1 MRASFPVGKYLEK
14 GISMTKFD
22 ERIEQLRKEMDSKKI
37 DFYLIPTADDHSSEY
52 ISDFYKVR
60 NYYAGF
66 TGSAGTL
73 LIGMDMAG
81 LWTDGRY
88 FIQAENQLAGS
99 RVQLFRMGS
108 AGVPTV
114 SEYLK
119 EHLPE
124 GGALAFDGQVVDLA
138 QGEGYEEILL
148 PKHGRLLWD
157 CDLAGSLWT
166 GRPERS
172 AETVYILD
180 EKYAGKSRR
189 EKLSEL
195 RRYMKE
201 KGGDRVLLSS
211 LEDIAWLMNLR
222 GSDVSHT
229 PVFLSFA
236 LIGQDTAWLYAD
248 SRAFSD
254 AVADTL
260 AEDGIILKPYMEIY
274 DELKRLSEG
283 KLMYDSSKVNYALCQ
298 CVPKTVSVILA
309 DIHEMIPKAV
319 KNDVELDN
327 LRRGHIKDGVAVTKF
342 MYWLKTNVGKIPITE
357 ISASDYLEN
366 LRSRIDTYVDL
377 SFTTISAYKANAAM
391 MHYSATPET
400 DAVLEPSGML
410 LVDSGGQYYEGTTD
424 ITRTF
429 VLGEISGEEKKHFT
443 LVAKSML
450 NLANAKFLYGCT
462 GYTLDILA
470 RSPLWKLGIDYQCGT
485 GHGVGYL
492 LSVHEGPNGFRWKP
506 VAGRNDSAVLEV
518 GMITTD
524 EPGVY
529 IEGSHGI
536 RTENE
541 LICVEDEKNEYGQF
555 MRFEMLTWAPIDLD
569 GIDTRWLNPE
579 DIEQLNTYHRMV
591 YEKISPYLEE
601 EEREWLKKYTRPV
614 GVEQ

>member
-1 MRASFPVGKYLEK
+1 
-14 GISMTKFD
+14 MTIFD
-22 ERIEQLRKEMDSKKI
+22 ERIEKLRKEMEAEKI

-66 TGSAGTL
+66 TGSARTL
-73 LIGMDMAG
+73 LIDMDMAG

-99 RVQLFRMGS
+99 QVELFRMGD

-114 SEYLK
+114 SDYLK
-119 EHLPE
+119 EHMPE
-124 GGALAFDGQVVDLA
+124 GGTLAFDGQVVDFA
-138 QGEGYEEILL
+138 QGEGYEEILAS
-148 PKHGRLLWD
+148 KHGRLLWNR
-157 CDLAGSLWT
+157 DLAGSLWEE
-166 GRPERS
+166 RPERS
-172 AETVYILD
+172 AEPVYILD
-180 EKYAGKSRR
+180 EKYAGKSRG

-195 RRYMKE
+195 RRYMEK

-229 PVFLSFA
+229 PVFLAFA
-236 LIGQDTAWLYAD
+236 LIEQDTVQLYAD
-248 SRAFSD
+248 NRAFSE
-254 AVADTL
+254 AVTEAL
-260 AEDGIILKPYMEIY
+260 AGDGIILKPYMEIY
-274 DELKRLSEG
+274 EDLKKLSEG
-283 KLMYDSSKVNYALCQ
+283 KLMYDSEKVNYALCQ
-298 CVPKTVSVILA
+298 CVPKTVSVLPA

-319 KNDVELDN
+319 KNEVELDN

-342 MYWLKTNVGKIPITE
+342 MYWLKTNVGKIPISE

-366 LRSRIDTYVDL
+366 LRSQIDTYVDL

-429 VLGEISGEEKKHFT
+429 VLGEISEEEKKHFT

-470 RSPLWKLGIDYQCGT
+470 RSPLCKLGIDYQCGT

-492 LSVHEGPNGFRWKP
+492 LSVHEGPNGFRWKQVP
-506 VAGRNDSAVLEV
+506 GRREFAVLEA

-541 LICVEDEKNEYGQF
+541 LVCVEDEKNNYGQF

-569 GIDTRWLNPE
+569 GIDIRWLNPE
-579 DIEQLNTYHRMV
+579 DVEQLNTYHQMV
-591 YEKISPYLEE
+591 YEKISPYLDAEE
-601 EEREWLKKYTRPV
+601 KEWLKKYTRPV

>member
-1 MRASFPVGKYLEK
+1 
-14 GISMTKFD
+14 
-22 ERIEQLRKEMDSKKI
+22 
-37 DFYLIPTADDHSSEY
+37 
-52 ISDFYKVR
+52 
-60 NYYAGF
+60 
-66 TGSAGTL
+66 
-73 LIGMDMAG
+73 
-81 LWTDGRY
+81 
-88 FIQAENQLAGS
+88 
-99 RVQLFRMGS
+99 MGN

-114 SEYLK
+114 SDYLK
-119 EHLPE
+119 EHVPE
-124 GGALAFDGQVVDLA
+124 GGTLAFDGQVVDFA
-138 QGEGYEEILL
+138 QGEGYEEMLAS
-148 PKHGRLLWD
+148 KHGRLLWNR
-157 CDLAGSLWT
+157 DLAGSLWEE
-166 GRPERS
+166 RPERS
-172 AETVYILD
+172 AEPVYILD
-180 EKYAGKSRR
+180 EKYAGKSRG

-195 RRYMKE
+195 RRYMEK

-222 GSDVSHT
+222 GSDVSHA
-229 PVFLSFA
+229 PVFLAFA
-236 LIGQDTAWLYAD
+236 LIEQDTVQLYAD
-248 SRAFSD
+248 GRAFSE
-254 AVADTL
+254 AVTETL
-260 AEDGIILKPYMEIY
+260 AGDGIILKPYMEIY
-274 DELKRLSEG
+274 EDLKKLSEG
-283 KLMYDSSKVNYALCQ
+283 KLMYDSEKVNYALCQ
-298 CVPKTVSVILA
+298 CVPKTVSVLPA

-342 MYWLKTNVGKIPITE
+342 MYWLKTNVGKIPISE

-366 LRSRIDTYVDL
+366 LRSQIDTYVDL

-400 DAVLEPSGML
+400 NAVLEPSGML

-429 VLGEISGEEKKHFT
+429 VLGEISEEEKKHFT

-492 LSVHEGPNGFRWKP
+492 LSVHEGPNGFRWKQVP
-506 VAGRNDSAVLEV
+506 GRREFAVLEA

-541 LICVEDEKNEYGQF
+541 LICVEDEKNNYGQF

-569 GIDTRWLNPE
+569 GIDIRWLNPE
-579 DIEQLNTYHRMV
+579 DVEQLNTYHQMV
-591 YEKISPYLEE
+591 YEKISPYLDAEE
-601 EEREWLKKYTRPV
+601 KEWLKKYTRPV
-614 GVEQ
+614 DVEQ